1 MIMQRTRALLLSA
14 LASTFLIAG
23 CGDDGNDEAKQQLEA
38 ERQKLEEQKA
48 DIREIRQ
55 LQAKEKDGTITQTEK
70 NHLDF
75 LYSQL
80 EAQGQQ

>member
-1 MIMQRTRALLLSA
+1 MRMTKALLLSV

-23 CGDDGNDEAKQQLEA
+23 CGDDGNDEAMAQLET

-48 DIREIRQ
+48 DIRDIRQ

-70 NHLDF
+70 NHLNF
-75 LYSQL
+75 LYTQL
-80 EAQGQQ
+80 EGQGEQ

>member
-1 MIMQRTRALLLSA
+1 MKRTLPLI
-14 LASTFLIAG
+14 LASFFVVAAG
-23 CGDDGNDEAKQQLEA
+23 CGGDDGNDEARKQLQE

-70 NHLDF
+70 NHLEF
-75 LYSQL
+75 LYRQI
-80 EAQGQQ
+80 EGQG

>member
-1 MIMQRTRALLLSA
+1 MKRTLPLVFAA
-14 LASTFLIAG
+14 FFCLAAG
-23 CGDDGNDEAKQQLEA
+23 CGDDGNDDAQQQLAA

-55 LQAKEKDGTITQTEK
+55 LQAKEKDGTITQTEQ

-80 EAQGQQ
+80 EGQGGQ